1 MVGEMADE
9 HSPFT
14 DRRAGEAFL
23 VDPPGGSPG
32 PGILVLHSWWGLTD
46 WVRNFC
52 RRLAG
57 EGYTVLA
64 PDLFD
69 GVQPVTEPE
78 GEAVLAGADV
88 DEMSGLVMS
97 SAHALRAASGTPD
110 RPIAVL
116 GFSMGA
122 SLALWLSA
130 RLGATINAA
139 VAFYGAQSIDFDDA
153 TAAYQGHFAED
164 DHIVSDD
171 DRVVTE
177 SFIRL
182 GGCTT
187 DFHTYPGTKHWFFE
201 EGDTHCAEAAELAW
215 RRTIDFLA
223 ERVSVGPDADS
234 PDGRGRR

>member
-1 MVGEMADE
+1 MAMSDQS
-9 HSPFT
+9 SPFT
-14 DRRAGEAFL
+14 NRRAGEAFL
-23 VDPPGGSPG
+23 VDPPGGDQG
-32 PGILVLHSWWGLTD
+32 PGVLVLHSWWGLNH
-46 WVRNFC
+46 WVRDFC

-69 GVQPVTEPE
+69 GVQPVTEAE
-78 GEAVLAGADV
+78 GEAVLAGVDA

-97 SAHALRAASGTPD
+97 SAHTLRAVSKDPD

-130 RLGATINAA
+130 RLGTSINAA

-153 TAAYQGHFAED
+153 SATYQGHFASD
-164 DHIVSDD
+164 DHIVSDED
-171 DRVVTE
+171 KVVTE

-182 GGCTT
+182 GGRETE
-187 DFHTYPGTKHWFFE
+187 FHTYPETKHWFFE
-201 EGDTHCAEAAELAW
+201 EGENHHAEAAELAW
-215 RRTIDFLA
+215 TRTIEFLA
-223 ERVSVGPDADS
+223 RHAAIGLASD
-234 PDGRGRR
+234 